1 MENTKKPLAN
11 KIIIQPRY
19 LDKKVCKFKKKSSDT
34 DEFSDT
40 KVVIKII
47 EATAVK
53 NRDLLILFIFC
64 DLSET

>member
-19 LDKKVCKFKKKSSDT
+19 LDKKVCKFKKKTSET
-34 DEFSDT
+34 DEFNET
-40 KVVIKII
+40 TVVIKII

-53 NRDLLILFIFC
+53 NRDLLILFIF
-64 DLSET
+64 EV